1 MALKRHLGSADVF
14 GVAAGTMI
22 SSGLFVLPGIVFA
35 KDGPSVFIAYLI
47 ASLLLIP
54 TVLTKAELAT
64 AMPKAG
70 GVYFHIDRSLGA
82 GLGMLAGIAA
92 WASLSFK
99 SAFALL
105 GIGALANFVW
115 AGTISSV
122 HIKFIA
128 AGFCVIL
135 TVVNLVSVRHAGRLQ
150 LFTVIALCLVLFG
163 YSVVGITKLEPSH
176 FEVMLPNGWLSLLQ
190 GTAMVFVSFGG
201 IMKATTLGEEVNN
214 PKKDLIKGMA
224 AAAIG
229 VSALYGLVTFA
240 TVGVV
245 DPESLRNSLAPLSL
259 GAQSM
264 WGWSGAIALSLAGLM
279 AFLTAGNAG
288 LLSASRTV
296 MAMGRN
302 GHLPPALSKV
312 SKKRGTPVNATVF
325 TSVLMIGS
333 ILFLNLKLF
342 VKAASAMTILLFM
355 FSMIS
360 LIMMR
365 ESRLPS
371 YRPSWRCPFYPWT
384 QVLGLGCYFFLLV
397 ELGTIPLFLAALL
410 LGGGFVYYRLF
421 VTVREVRESALN
433 HLAERVAAA
442 DFPEHDLEA
451 ELSRIAR
458 ERDGQEHDRFDRL
471 IQECPIIDAENGT
484 TQEEMFEEAAQKLAD
499 NVNKPAEE
507 IHELLSRREQLS
519 STVIRPGFAVPH
531 SFNESIEH
539 FGLVIVR
546 SLEGIEFADAEE
558 PVRAIFVLVGPPE
571 ERNFY
576 LQSLMAIAEI
586 ANDVSFDE
594 KWEKAR
600 GPEALREMIL
610 NAERRREFESERDE
624 STA

>member
-1 MALKRHLGSADVF
+1 MTLKRHLGPADVF

-35 KDGPSVFIAYLI
+35 KDGPAVFIAYLL

-54 TVLTKAELAT
+54 TILTKAELVT

-70 GVYFHIDRSLGA
+70 GVYFHIDRSLGSA
-82 GLGMLAGIAA
+82 LGMLAGIAA

-105 GIGALANFVW
+105 GIGALATFLW
-115 AGTISSV
+115 PGAIAEV
-122 HIKFIA
+122 HIKLIA
-128 AGFCVIL
+128 AGFCL
-135 TVVNLVSVRHAGRLQ
+135 LLMVVNMGSVRHAGKLQ
-150 LFTVIALCLVLFG
+150 LYAIVGLCVLLFAYGIFG
-163 YSVVGITKLEPSH
+163 LTKLQPAH
-176 FEVMLPNGWLSLLQ
+176 FEPMLPHGWMPLLS

-214 PKKDLIKGMA
+214 PKRDLILGMG

-229 VSALYGLVTFA
+229 VSALYGLVTFS

-245 DPESLRNSLAPLSL
+245 DPETLSDSLVPLSH
-259 GAQSM
+259 GAQAM
-264 WGWSGAIALSLAGLM
+264 WGSTGGVALSLAGLL

-288 LLSASRTV
+288 LLSASRTA
-296 MAMGRN
+296 MAMGRH
-302 GHLPPALSKV
+302 GHLPSALSKV
-312 SKKRGTPVNATVF
+312 SEKRGTPVNATVF
-325 TSVLMIGS
+325 TALGMVGA
-333 ILFLNLKLF
+333 ILLLELKVF

-371 YRPSWRCPFYPWT
+371 YRPSWRCPLYPWT
-384 QVLGLGCYFFLLV
+384 QVFGLGCYFFLLV
-397 ELGTIPLFLAALL
+397 ELGTVPLFLAALI

-421 VTVREVRESALN
+421 ATVRKARESALN
-433 HLAERVAAA
+433 HLAERVAGA

-458 ERDGQEHDRFDRL
+458 ERDGRVHDRFDRL
-471 IQECPIIDAENGT
+471 IQKCPIIDLT
-484 TQEEMFEEAAQKLAD
+484 EETSQDEVFQQA
-499 NVNKPAEE
+499 AEE
-507 IHELLSRREQLS
+507 LAADAEMSADEVHELLSQREHLS

-531 SFNESIEH
+531 TFDERIEN
-539 FGLVIVR
+539 FGLVMVR
-546 SLEGIEFADAEE
+546 SRSGVEFEGTDE
-558 PVRAIFVLVGPPE
+558 PVRAIFVLIGPPQ

-576 LQSLMAIAEI
+576 LRALMAIAEI
-586 ANDVSFDE
+586 ANDVNFDK

-600 GPEALREMIL
+600 GPESLREMIL
-610 NAERRREFESERDE
+610 NAERQRETQHVEETSE
-624 STA
+624 A